1 VTPADSTILRFED
14 VSLHFDAIKALD
26 HLSFEMRPGQ
36 TFVVLGAAGSGKTM
50 LLKVAVGLVRPDS
63 GRVTLFGQE
72 ITHLRE
78 QQLFDMR
85 ARVGILFQ
93 EGGLFDS
100 LTVSENVAY
109 PLTNQ
114 RVLRQSA
121 ASGSNGNGAA
131 ARSVEDRVRGSAN
144 VPLSPEGTQEATQL
158 GQALAQRGFGK
169 RGDTITPGV
178 LDRARQTGALIAKS
192 APGARMMPPDKSLDT
207 WRLGAI
213 EGQPTDAV
221 HDQIEQ
227 LVKNPDQVPPPGP
240 VSSEPPESFNQF
252 KQRYLPPWKARY
264 ANYLKQPNARHVF
277 ITHGRGSRLLKGWV
291 AKGMPDDL
299 SVDPSYVLN
308 ENDKPGDVH
317 RLAPGPKGKPQVSEV
332 NPAQAG
338 GLKQGLFAVR
348 HASTPWNSP
357 KKQTGKSAT
366 AEFKH
371 GGTVLPHGL
380 SPVQMLHA

>member
-131 ARSVEDRVRGSAN
+131 ARSVEDRVRESLRFVELEQTLDKFPNELSGGMRRRVGIARAVVAEPALLLYDSPTAGLDPITAN
-144 VPLSPEGTQEATQL
+144 TIVALILKERDLRNTATIMVTHRYQDVHLMANFRYNPNSGQIERAGGGRDVSQVSTKFLVMNEGRLVFEGTEPEL
-158 GQALAQRGFGK
+158 QASQ
-169 RGDTITPGV
+169 D
-178 LDRARQTGALIAKS
+178 
-192 APGARMMPPDKSLDT
+192 
-207 WRLGAI
+207 
-213 EGQPTDAV
+213 
-221 HDQIEQ
+221 
-227 LVKNPDQVPPPGP
+227 
-240 VSSEPPESFNQF
+240 
-252 KQRYLPPWKARY
+252 
-264 ANYLKQPNARHVF
+264 
-277 ITHGRGSRLLKGWV
+277 
-291 AKGMPDDL
+291 
-299 SVDPSYVLN
+299 SYVRKFLR
-308 ENDKPGDVH
+308 V
-317 RLAPGPKGKPQVSEV
+317 
-332 NPAQAG
+332 G
-338 GLKQGLFAVR
+338 GA
-348 HASTPWNSP
+348 
-357 KKQTGKSAT
+357 
-366 AEFKH
+366 
-371 GGTVLPHGL
+371 
-380 SPVQMLHA
+380 